1 MSHRDAQRILSIMQ
15 PIPAITIVGLGPG
28 DPAQITR
35 EAWEVLTQA
44 SEVYVRTSRHP
55 VIAGLPAGLKLV
67 SFDPLYERESD
78 FEAVYAGIAAEVLR
92 LGQRPEGVIYAV
104 PGHPLV
110 GEASVTRILKEAKAI
125 GLSVRLVA
133 GLSFIEP
140 VLAALELDALDGL
153 QVADALEIAARVHPP
168 LNPDVPALI
177 AQLYSRA
184 LAAEVKLTLM
194 NAYPDTHPVAL
205 VHAAGTRD
213 ERVEHLPLYEL
224 DRRETPGDL
233 TVLYV
238 PPLPLPGAF
247 ETFQN
252 TVARLRA
259 PDGCPWDRQQT
270 HQSLRPGLL
279 EETYEVL
286 AALDAEDM
294 DALREELGDLLLHIV
309 MQAQMATEEGR
320 FRMAD
325 VIAQENAKLIRRH
338 PHVFAGVE
346 VSGVA
351 DVLANWEK
359 IKQAE
364 KAEEEAPGEGVSALA
379 GVPPALP
386 ALAQAQA
393 YGRKAAR
400 VGFDWPDVH
409 GVVAKVHEEI
419 AEVEAARTPEERAAE
434 LGDLLFAI
442 VNWARWLNVDAETAL
457 RQANARFARRFAAV
471 EAQARAQGVDLRQ
484 MSLEALDALWEA
496 AKNNSLSSNG

>member
-1 MSHRDAQRILSIMQ
+1 MQ
-15 PIPAITIVGLGPG
+15 TPFAITIVGLGPG

-35 EAWEVLTQA
+35 EAWDVLSRAREVT
-44 SEVYVRTSRHP
+44 VRTLRHP
-55 VIAGLPAGLKLV
+55 AVPGLPTGLKLI
-67 SFDPLYERESD
+67 SFDHLYERERD

-110 GEASVTRILKEAKAI
+110 GEASVTRILKEAKAA
-125 GLSVRLVA
+125 GLSVRLVP

-194 NAYPDTHPVAL
+194 NAYPDTHPVVL
-205 VHAAGTRD
+205 VHAAGTAS
-213 ERVEHLPLYEL
+213 ERVEHLPLYAL
-224 DRRETPGDL
+224 DRRETLGDL

-238 PPLPLPGAF
+238 PPLPVPGAF

-286 AALDAEDM
+286 AALDAGDM
-294 DALREELGDLLLHIV
+294 EALREELGDLLLHIV
-309 MQAQMATEEGR
+309 MQAQMATEESS

-351 DVLANWEK
+351 EVLANWEK

-364 KAEEEAPGEGVSALA
+364 KAEAEEEAPGEGLSALA

-457 RQANARFARRFAAV
+457 REANARFARRFAAV
-471 EAQARAQGVDLRQ
+471 EAQARAQGLDLRQ
-484 MSLEALDALWEA
+484 MGLEALDALWEA
-496 AKNNSLSSNG
+496 AKNNSQSSLG

>member
-1 MSHRDAQRILSIMQ
+1 M
-15 PIPAITIVGLGPG
+15 
-28 DPAQITR
+28 
-35 EAWEVLTQA
+35 
-44 SEVYVRTSRHP
+44 
-55 VIAGLPAGLKLV
+55 
-67 SFDPLYERESD
+67 
-78 FEAVYAGIAAEVLR
+78 
-92 LGQRPEGVIYAV
+92 
-104 PGHPLV
+104 
-110 GEASVTRILKEAKAI
+110 
-125 GLSVRLVA
+125 
-133 GLSFIEP
+133 
-140 VLAALELDALDGL
+140 
-153 QVADALEIAARVHPP
+153 
-168 LNPDVPALI
+168 PALI

-224 DRRETPGDL
+224 DRRETLGDL
-233 TVLYV
+233 TVLYI

-309 MQAQMATEEGR
+309 MQAQMATEEGS

-351 DVLANWEK
+351 EVLTNWEK

-364 KAEEEAPGEGVSALA
+364 KAEEEAPGEGVAALA

-393 YGRKAAR
+393 YGRKASALIGQTSTAWWR
-400 VGFDWPDVH
+400 KCTRRSRRWRQPGRPTSAPPSWATCSSPSST
-409 GVVAKVHEEI
+409 G
-419 AEVEAARTPEERAAE
+419 RA
-434 LGDLLFAI
+434 G
-442 VNWARWLNVDAETAL
+442 
-457 RQANARFARRFAAV
+457 
-471 EAQARAQGVDLRQ
+471 
-484 MSLEALDALWEA
+484 
-496 AKNNSLSSNG
+496 

>member
-1 MSHRDAQRILSIMQ
+1 MHT
-15 PIPAITIVGLGPG
+15 PPAITIVGLGPG

-35 EAWEVLTQA
+35 EAWDVLSHA
-44 SEVYVRTSRHP
+44 REVYVRTSRHP
-55 VIAGLPAGLKLV
+55 AIAGLPAGLKLV
-67 SFDPLYERESD
+67 SFDPLYEREHD

-110 GEASVTRILKEAKAI
+110 GEASVTRILKEAKAA

-153 QVADALEIAARVHPP
+153 QIADALEIAARVHPP

-177 AQLYSRA
+177 AQLYNRA

-194 NAYPDTHPVAL
+194 NAYPDAHPVAL
-205 VHAAGTRD
+205 VHAAGTVS

-224 DRRETPGDL
+224 DRRETLGDL

-238 PPLPLPGAF
+238 PPLPVPGAF

-286 AALDAEDM
+286 AALDAENM
-294 DALREELGDLLLHIV
+294 GALREELGDLLLHIV
-309 MQAQMATEEGR
+309 MQAQMATEEGS

-338 PHVFAGVE
+338 PHVFAGME

-351 DVLANWEK
+351 EVLANWEK

-364 KAEEEAPGEGVSALA
+364 KAEAEEETPGEGVSALA

-419 AEVEAARTPEERAAE
+419 AEVAAARTPEERAAE

-457 RQANARFARRFAAV
+457 REANARFARRFAAV

-484 MSLEALDALWEA
+484 MSLAELDTLWEA
-496 AKNNSLSSNG
+496 AKNNSQSSGG

>member
-1 MSHRDAQRILSIMQ
+1 MHTT
-15 PIPAITIVGLGPG
+15 PAITIVGLGPG

-44 SEVYVRTSRHP
+44 SEVYVRTARHP
-55 VIAGLPAGLKLV
+55 AIADLPAGLKLV
-67 SFDPLYERESD
+67 SFDPLYERETD
-78 FEAVYAGIAAEVLR
+78 FEAVYTGIAMEVLR

-110 GEASVTRILKEAKAI
+110 GEASVTRILKEAKAA

-153 QVADALEIAARVHPP
+153 QIADALEIAARVHPP

-177 AQLYSRA
+177 AQLYNRA

-205 VHAAGTRD
+205 VHAAGTVS

-224 DRRETPGDL
+224 DRRETLGDL

-238 PPLPLPGAF
+238 PALPIPGAF

-309 MQAQMATEEGR
+309 MQAQMATEEGN

-338 PHVFAGVE
+338 PHVFAGME

-351 DVLANWEK
+351 EVLANWEK

-364 KAEEEAPGEGVSALA
+364 KAEAEEETPDEGVSALA

-457 RQANARFARRFAAV
+457 RQANARFARRFATV

-484 MSLEALDALWEA
+484 MSIAQLDALWET
-496 AKNNSLSSNG
+496 AKNNSRSSVG

>member
-1 MSHRDAQRILSIMQ
+1 MQ
-15 PIPAITIVGLGPG
+15 TTPAITIVGLGPG
-28 DPAQITR
+28 DPALLTR
-35 EAWEVLTQA
+35 EAWEVLSHA
-44 SEVYVRTSRHP
+44 REVTVRTSRHP
-55 VIAGLPAGLKLV
+55 AIAGLPAGLKLI

-92 LGQRPEGVIYAV
+92 LGQRPGGVIYAV

-110 GEASVTRILKEAKAI
+110 GEASVTRILKQAKAA
-125 GLSVRLVA
+125 GLNVRLVA

-153 QVADALEIAARVHPP
+153 QIADALEIAARVHPP

-205 VHAAGTRD
+205 VHAAGTPQVH
-213 ERVEHLPLYEL
+213 VEHLPLYEL
-224 DRRETPGDL
+224 DRRETLGDL

-238 PPLPLPGAF
+238 PPLPTPGAF

-286 AALDAEDM
+286 AALDTEDM

-309 MQAQMATEEGR
+309 MQAQMATEEGS

-325 VIAQENAKLIRRH
+325 VIAQENAKIIRRH
-338 PHVFAGVE
+338 PHVFAGVG

-351 DVLANWEK
+351 EVLANWEK

-364 KAEEEAPGEGVSALA
+364 KAEEEAPGEGKSALA
-379 GVPPALP
+379 GVPSALP

-400 VGFDWPDVH
+400 VGFDWPDVR

-419 AEVEAARTPEERAAE
+419 AEVEAAETPEERAAE

-457 RQANARFARRFAAV
+457 REANARFARRFAAV
-471 EAQARAQGVDLRQ
+471 EVQARAQGVDLRQ
-484 MSLEALDALWEA
+484 MGLEALDALWEA
-496 AKNNSLSSNG
+496 AKNSSQSSV